1 MEIDNNRVFC
11 INDYKYSLFRV
22 VAGRWFIY
30 LRGDRYG
37 WRDNGDHQDFI
48 RDQNKRVKNHGITY
62 LDESETSWDN
72 LPEYEFEREIR
83 PFIKGNGQMSLFE

>member
-1 MEIDNNRVFC
+1 MKIDNNRVFF

-37 WRDNGDHQDFI
+37 WRDNGDDASFT
-48 RDQNKRVKNHGITY
+48 RDQIKRVKNHGLTY
-62 LDESETSWDN
+62 LDESETSWYE
-72 LPEYEFEREIR
+72 LPEDEFMREIR
-83 PFIKGNGQMSLFE
+83 PFIKGDGQMSLFD